1 MDIRIGRPG
10 KDRREGTPGAA
21 RLHLTPRCDVDSTGE
36 NGMNHRI
43 SRREL
48 LRIAS
53 ASGLAAG
60 LGAALSNSPALADPP
75 RPQTSGF
82 TGSVIKANVTQS
94 AATCP
99 TIVNGEVIQPQRKLS
114 VLATTDVLVVGGGP
128 AGVAAAIAARRAGAE
143 VTLVERYNHFGGL
156 WTGGLVLI
164 VIGHMVKGPKQVC
177 MGIGEEMMRRLE
189 KYEGGIMNRGAGS
202 NPTVDAEALKFV
214 MLDMIEEAGVKV
226 YLHCWGVDAVMEGD
240 AVRGAVFESKSG
252 RQAILAKNVVD
263 ATGDG
268 DVFAAAGAEFEH
280 RSYNIGLVS
289 RVGNVDKV
297 NPGPGKK
304 PRGLGSPTPL
314 PGVNWVNMLGPE
326 TDGLDV
332 GVLTQMEM
340 KHRRFIWENL
350 QKLRKTPGYEKVS
363 LLETGPQ
370 LGVRITRTLAGVKT
384 LSVDDVKKG
393 ARYPDVVAVGGFTK
407 AEGDEWHIP
416 YGTLL
421 PKKIDNLLASGR
433 CISAALKTADN
444 IRLIPVCFATGHA
457 AGVAAAV
464 AAKDGC
470 RPRDV
475 ELPKVQRILKEQD
488 AYLG

>member
-1 MDIRIGRPG
+1 MS
-10 KDRREGTPGAA
+10 E
-21 RLHLTPRCDVDSTGE
+21 RL
-36 NGMNHRI
+36 

-48 LRIAS
+48 LRLVGS
-53 ASGLAAG
+53 SGLAAG
-60 LGAALSNSPALADPP
+60 LGASLGSSPVLADPP
-75 RPQTSGF
+75 RTSGGF
-82 TGSVIKANVTQS
+82 NGSVIKDKVLQS
-94 AATCP
+94 TASCP
-99 TIVNGEVIQPQRKLS
+99 AVVNGEVVQPQRKLT
-114 VLATTDVLVVGGGP
+114 LLDQTDVLVVGGGP
-128 AGVAAAIAARRAGAE
+128 AGVAAAIAARRAGAK

-189 KYEGGIMNRGAGS
+189 KFDGGIMNRGPGR

-226 YLHCWGVDAVMEGD
+226 FLHCWGVDAVMNGD
-240 AVRGAVFESKSG
+240 AVCGAVFESKSG
-252 RQAILAKNVVD
+252 RQAILAKTVVD

-268 DVFAAAGAEFEH
+268 DLFAAAGAEFEH
-280 RSYNIGLVS
+280 RTYNIGLVS
-289 RVGNVDKV
+289 RIGNLDKV
-297 NPGPGKK
+297 DPVAAKQASK
-304 PRGLGSPTPL
+304 PRGLGAGTPIR
-314 PGVNWVNMLGPE
+314 GVNWVSMLGPE
-326 TDGLDV
+326 SDGLDV
-332 GVLTQMEM
+332 ATLTRLEM
-340 KHRRFIWENL
+340 NHRRHIWESV
-350 QKLRKTPGYEKVS
+350 QKLRKTPGYEKVA

-384 LSVDDVKKG
+384 LTADDVRKG
-393 ARYPDVVAVGGFTK
+393 TRSPDVVAVGGFTEPK
-407 AEGDEWHIP
+407 GDEWHIP

-433 CISAALKTADN
+433 CISAALQTADN

-470 RPRDV
+470 APRAV
-475 ELPKVQRILKEQD
+475 EVSKVQKILRQQE